1 MSLKALDL
9 VVFEPRMPSVQQ
21 VLVPRKKEILK
32 QTKIKPTRSS
42 N

>member
-1 MSLKALDL
+1 MSLEGLDL
-9 VVFEPRMPSVQQ
+9 VISEPRMPSVQE

-32 QTKIKPTRSS
+32 QTKIKPIRSS